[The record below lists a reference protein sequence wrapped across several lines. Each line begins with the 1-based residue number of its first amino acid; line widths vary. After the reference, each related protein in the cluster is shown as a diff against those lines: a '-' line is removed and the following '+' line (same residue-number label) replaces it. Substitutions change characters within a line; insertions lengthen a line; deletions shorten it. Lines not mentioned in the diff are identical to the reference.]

1 MVRNPRWTL
10 TREATLALAVS
21 ATFPG
26 SVLAAEVARVQFTT
40 GQVNATGTDGRVR
53 TLARGADVNE
63 GDTVNTEQGRVQLK
77 FNDGALVSLQPR
89 TAFRIDE
96 YAYRGVA
103 DGTEKGFFSLLRGGL
118 RTITGL
124 IGRSNNDSYRVRTQT
139 ATIGIRGT
147 EYIAE
152 VVNSLRVSVGGGRIS
167 VTNDAGTFIIE
178 QGQTAYVADAK
189 SLPVIE
195 LQKPVLSP
203 QGAGDGTDPPQL
215 HRDVIVGENSGASTQ
230 GTPTSSHI
238 GSFVWDGGSALNV
251 TTGAATL
258 SGSQLTSFSDSSSGV
273 AYDKGTTTVQD
284 AWFDNTVGV
293 ARWSNGTFSV
303 TPEGGS
309 ATQVTVGAN
318 QGFHAAF
325 GTPTPT
331 MPTNMMATYGLLA
344 ATQATTSNGA
354 FGLGTVAAAQGTG
367 QPVLAVDFAS
377 GRVGTDFTVTFPD
390 LGYRVTST
398 GGVNDVSASEIR
410 LVGSTAPGVFANVL
424 SVPTTGVS
432 GNACTEGSCTS
443 TDVLGFFAGDDASR
457 AGFTY
462 RIADGSLKVNGAVA
476 AGPASLGASLLTQ
489 ISPFAA
495 AFASGQYDDFYQ
507 TFVGTGAG
515 SLNRSNQLV
524 AFSGTND
531 LCCTGETL
539 GFMQRTGT
547 FAESNYDGVIGFGRL
562 ANGTASL
569 DGGEGAETSS
579 TVSIGPASM
588 DGLHM
593 AFGVPTSPTQL
604 AALASSGTP
613 TATYSLLGAT
623 SATSTNLAGLGTV
636 AAAQGTGQPILS
648 VDFASGRVG
657 TDFTV
662 NFPSFG
668 YRVTSTGGLYKVDN
682 SEIRLTDPSVSSTFY
697 GFNVP
702 TTAISGGVCSDSC
715 STAVRGF
722 FAGANAE
729 RAGFAYKIF
738 DSYYNEE
745 IESYVQSAVHGAV
758 TASAGP
764 PRASLLTN
772 VSAGA
777 VFSGSGSGG
786 YFPQLFGG
794 AEIFGGEGA
803 NPGTAGLNASN
814 HLVTYNGPYMRADSF
829 NCCSFN
835 DDGKVHV
842 DPGTP
847 TYAETGY
854 DGTVGYGRLTNGT
867 VVVDGGEGSGTT
879 TLSATQGLH
888 YVFGSIT
895 PAAPASLAM
904 ATYSLLGA
912 TNATSDSGTLGLGTF
927 TGSLAVD
934 FNTRRVG
941 TDFSVAFPSTTYRV
955 ATTGGVTNV
964 LASEMSLSDN
974 SQGLVFG
981 QSLGSSNVT
990 KNAAACSSGCQA
1002 YLLGFF
1008 AGTNAE
1014 RAGMGYRILDSDTG
1028 QNVSGA
1034 AAFTVSGSSP
1044 PLGGSNISLNYAG
1057 AHDIVPPSN
1066 SSDSFKHLNTTGSID
1081 ATTGALTMITEGGAT
1096 TATVGMAAEAGRDD
1110 SIGWTRWTSGTLGG
1124 AGAHAGS
1131 VLSGNLSFHSV
1142 YGTPTSAADMTA
1154 LQTSGLGV
1162 TYSLIGKTSPT
1173 DALGSTAPG
1182 TLTSGSMIAW
1192 FGTQVV
1198 DVSLGVSMPSTSYS
1212 VNATGLPISGSGF
1225 GGTTN
1230 NVSGSCSGCSA
1241 NIQGFFAGSMA
1252 ARAGVAYTISNM
1264 GSPVVNGAAA
1274 FGRTGTVAPI
1284 P

>member
-1 MVRNPRWTL
+1 MVRYPRWTL

-21 ATFPG
+21 AAFPS
-26 SVLAAEVARVQFTT
+26 SVLAAEVARVQFSA

-53 TLARGADVNE
+53 TLARGADINE

-96 YAYRGVA
+96 YAYRGVP

-124 IGRSNNDSYRVRTQT
+124 IGRQNNDSYRVRTQT

-178 QGQTAYVADAK
+178 QGQTAYIADEK

-203 QGAGDGTDPPQL
+203 QGTGDGMDPPPIR
-215 HRDVIVGENSGASTQ
+215 RDVIPGENSGAVAQ
-230 GTPTSSHI
+230 GSPTAGQI
-238 GSFVWDGGSALNV
+238 GSFVWDGGAALNV

-258 SGSQLTSFSDSSSGV
+258 NGSQLTAFSNSTSGV
-273 AYDKGTTTVQD
+273 AYDKGTTTVHD
-284 AWFDNTVGV
+284 ASFDNTVGV

-303 TPEGGS
+303 TPEGGG
-309 ATQVTVGAN
+309 AAPVAVGAN

-331 MPTNMMATYGLLA
+331 MPTSMMATYGLLA
-344 ATQATTSNGA
+344 ATQATSSNGSL
-354 FGLGTVAAAQGTG
+354 GLGTVAAAQGTG

-377 GRVGTDFTVTFPD
+377 GRVGTDFTVTFP
-390 LGYRVTST
+390 GQAYRVTST
-398 GGVNDVSASEIR
+398 GGVNDVSGSEIR
-410 LVGSTAPGVFANVL
+410 LLGSTAPGVFANVL

-432 GNACTEGSCTS
+432 GNACIDGSCTS
-443 TDVLGFFAGDDASR
+443 TDVLGFFAGDNASR

-476 AGPASLGASLLTQ
+476 AGPASLGASLITQ
-489 ISPFAA
+489 VTPFAA
-495 AFASGQYDDFYQ
+495 AFTSGQYDDFYQ
-507 TFVGTGAG
+507 AFAGTGTG

-531 LCCTGETL
+531 LCCTGQTL
-539 GFMQRTGT
+539 AYTQGSAT
-547 FAESNYDGVIGFGRL
+547 FAQSGFDGIIGFGRL
-562 ANGTASL
+562 ASGTASL
-569 DGGEGAETSS
+569 DGGEGGSAQSL
-579 TVSIGPASM
+579 SIGPASM

-593 AFGVPTSPTQL
+593 AFGIPTSTTQL

-623 SATSTNLAGLGTV
+623 SATSTHLAGLGTV
-636 AAAQGTGQPILS
+636 TPAQGTGQPVLS
-648 VDFASGRVG
+648 VDFASGRIG
-657 TDFTV
+657 TDFNV
-662 NFPSFG
+662 NFPSANAG

-682 SEIRLTDPSVSSTFY
+682 SEIRLTNPSVSSAFY
-697 GFNVP
+697 GFNIP
-702 TTAISGGVCSDSC
+702 TSATSGGVCSGSGSC
-715 STAVRGF
+715 STDVRGF

-729 RAGFAYKIF
+729 RAGFAYKIS
-738 DSYYNEE
+738 DSYFDNQT
-745 IESYVQSAVHGAV
+745 ESFVQGAVHGAV
-758 TASAGP
+758 TAGP
-764 PRASLLTN
+764 GSSRSSLLTD
-772 VSAGA
+772 VGAGA
-777 VFSGSGSGG
+777 VFSGSGSG
-786 YFPQLFGG
+786 YSPEL
-794 AEIFGGEGA
+794 FGGEG
-803 NPGTAGLNASN
+803 GTASLNASN
-814 HLVTYNGPYMRADSF
+814 HLVTYAGPYLQVSSF
-829 NCCSFN
+829 NCCAFN
-835 DDGKVHV
+835 NDGQVHI

-847 TYAETGY
+847 TYSETGY
-854 DGTVGYGRLTNGT
+854 DGTIGYGRLTNGT
-867 VVVDGGEGSGTT
+867 VVVDGGEGAGTT

-895 PAAPASLAM
+895 PAAPASIAA

-912 TNATSDSGTLGLGTF
+912 TKATSDSGSLGLGTF

-941 TDFSVAFPSTTYRV
+941 TDFSVAFPGTTYRV

-964 LASEMSLSDN
+964 LASEIRYSS
-974 SQGLVFG
+974 SGAGLVFG
-981 QSLGSSNVT
+981 DSLGSSNVT
-990 KNAAACSSGCQA
+990 RNTSACTSGCSA
-1002 YLLGFF
+1002 HVMGFF

-1014 RAGMGYRILDSDTG
+1014 RAGMGYRIFDSDSG

-1034 AAFTVSGSSP
+1034 AAFSVSSSAP

-1066 SSDSFKHLNTTGSID
+1066 SSDSFKHLSTTGSID
-1081 ATTGALTMITEGGAT
+1081 AATGALTLINEGGPT
-1096 TATVGMAAEAGRDD
+1096 TATVGMAAESGRDD
-1110 SIGWTRWTSGTLGG
+1110 IIGWTRWTSGTLGG
-1124 AGAHAGS
+1124 AGSHAGS
-1131 VLSGNLSFHSV
+1131 VLSGDLSFHSV

-1154 LQTSGLGV
+1154 LQTAFQTSGLGV
-1162 TYSLIGKTSPT
+1162 TYSVIGSTSPT
-1173 DALGSTAPG
+1173 SASGSTVPG
-1182 TLTSGSMIAW
+1182 TLTSGSMTAW
-1192 FGTQVV
+1192 FGSQTV
-1198 DVSLGVSMPSTSYS
+1198 DVSLGVSMPSTFYN
-1212 VNATGLPISGSGF
+1212 VNATALPISGSGF
-1225 GGTTN
+1225 GGATS
-1230 NVSGSCSGCSA
+1230 NVSASGCSGCTA

-1264 GSPVVNGAAA
+1264 GAPVVNGAAA
-1274 FGRTGTVAPI
+1274 FGRTGTVAPL